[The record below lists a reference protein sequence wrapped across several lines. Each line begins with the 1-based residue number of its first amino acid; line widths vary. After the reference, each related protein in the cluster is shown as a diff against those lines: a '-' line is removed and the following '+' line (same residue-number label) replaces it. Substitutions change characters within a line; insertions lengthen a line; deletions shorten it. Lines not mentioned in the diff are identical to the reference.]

1 MFEFLHPWV
10 LIALFVIPIII
21 WFFNKRSSS
30 FEGTMR
36 ISSSS
41 LLEGSFRKR
50 GEFRYKIVL
59 YLKILT
65 LGLIIVAIARPRKI
79 DQLQMTNVDV
89 VDIILVI
96 DISSSMLAE
105 DFKPNRLEAVKEAA
119 QNFITNRQG
128 DRIGLL
134 VFAGETFI
142 QCPLTTDNQVLSSLL
157 KEIRIAEKEY
167 DGTAIGMAIANATN
181 RLRNSES
188 KSKVM
193 ILLSDGS
200 NNAGELDPITAADL
214 ANQFDIK
221 IYTIGAAT
229 DQSLTYVPGVGRMI
243 NEIDEKT
250 LKEIAKET
258 GGKYFRAKDQNMLS
272 EIYAQIDRM
281 ERTEIEVKSFTKY
294 KELFGWFLIPALI
307 IGMSTETLNRTI
319 YNKQT

>member
-1 MFEFLHPWV
+1 MIEFLHPWI
-10 LIALFVIPIII
+10 LIASFFVPLLLWLF
-21 WFFNKRSSS
+21 KKKSSF

-36 ISSSS
+36 ISSST
-41 LLEGSFRKR
+41 LFEGNFRRK
-50 GEFRYKIVL
+50 GELRYKIIL

-65 LGLIIVAIARPRKI
+65 LVLIIIAIARPRKI
-79 DQLQMTNVDV
+79 DQLQMMNVDV

-119 QNFITNRQG
+119 LNFIANRPE

-142 QCPLTTDNQVLSSLL
+142 QCPLTTDKQVLSSLL
-157 KEIRIAEKEY
+157 KDIRIAEKEY

-181 RLRNSES
+181 RLRDSKA

-229 DQSLTYVPGVGRMI
+229 DQSLTYIPGVGRMI
-243 NEIDEKT
+243 NEIDEET
-250 LKEIAKET
+250 LIEIAKET
-258 GGKYFRAKDQNMLS
+258 GGEYFRAKDKDMLS
-272 EIYAQIDRM
+272 EIYAQIDSM
-281 ERTEIEVKSFTKY
+281 ERTEIEVKSYTKY

-307 IGMSTETLNRTI
+307 IAMGTETLNRTI
-319 YNKQT
+319 FKRLT

>member
-1 MFEFLHPWV
+1 
-10 LIALFVIPIII
+10 
-21 WFFNKRSSS
+21 
-30 FEGTMR
+30 MR
-36 ISSSS
+36 ISSST
-41 LLEGSFRKR
+41 LFEGSFHRK
-50 GEFRYKIVL
+50 GELRYKIIL

-65 LGLIIVAIARPRKI
+65 LVLIILSIARPRKI
-79 DQLQMTNVDV
+79 DQLQMMNVDV

-119 QNFITNRQG
+119 LNFIANRQE

-142 QCPLTTDNQVLSSLL
+142 QCPLTTDKQVLSSLL
-157 KEIRIAEKEY
+157 EDIRIAEKEY

-181 RLRNSES
+181 RLRDSKA

-229 DQSLTYVPGVGRMI
+229 DQSITYIPGVGRMV

-250 LKEIAKET
+250 LKEISKET
-258 GGKYFRAKDQNMLS
+258 GGRYFRAKDQDMLT
-272 EIYAQIDRM
+272 EIYAQIDSM
-281 ERTEIEVKSFTKY
+281 ERTEIEVKSYTKY

-307 IGMSTETLNRTI
+307 IGMGTETLSRTVF
-319 YNKQT
+319 KKLT

>member
-1 MFEFLHPWV
+1 MIEFLHPWI
-10 LIALFVIPIII
+10 LIASFFVPLLLWLF
-21 WFFNKRSSS
+21 KKKSSF

-36 ISSSS
+36 ISSFT
-41 LLEGSFRKR
+41 LFEGNFRRK
-50 GEFRYKIVL
+50 GELRYKIIL

-65 LGLIIVAIARPRKI
+65 LVLIIIAIARPRKI
-79 DQLQMTNVDV
+79 DQLQMMNVDV

-119 QNFITNRQG
+119 LNFIANRPK

-142 QCPLTTDNQVLSSLL
+142 QCPLTTDKQVLSSLL
-157 KEIRIAEKEY
+157 KDIRIAEKEY

-181 RLRNSES
+181 RLRDSKA

-200 NNAGELDPITAADL
+200 NNAGKLDPITAADL

-229 DQSLTYVPGVGRMI
+229 DQSLTYIPGVGRMI
-243 NEIDEKT
+243 NEIDEET

-258 GGKYFRAKDQNMLS
+258 GGEYFRAKDQDMLS
-272 EIYAQIDRM
+272 EIYAQIDSM
-281 ERTEIEVKSFTKY
+281 ERTEIEVKSYTKY

-307 IGMSTETLNRTI
+307 IAMGTETLSRTI
-319 YNKQT
+319 FKRLT

>member
-1 MFEFLHPWV
+1 MIQFLHPWI
-10 LIALFVIPIII
+10 LIALFLIPFL
-21 WFFNKRSSS
+21 FFFFKKRSSF

-36 ISSSS
+36 ISSST
-41 LLEGSFRKR
+41 LFEGSFHRK
-50 GEFRYKIVL
+50 GELRYKIIL

-65 LGLIIVAIARPRKI
+65 LVLIILSIARPRKI
-79 DQLQMTNVDV
+79 DQLQMMNVDV

-119 QNFITNRQG
+119 LNFIANRQE

-142 QCPLTTDNQVLSSLL
+142 QCPLTTDKQVLSSLL
-157 KEIRIAEKEY
+157 KDIRIAEKEY

-181 RLRNSES
+181 RLRDSKA

-214 ANQFDIK
+214 ANQFNIK

-229 DQSLTYVPGVGRMI
+229 DQSITYIPGVGRMV

-250 LKEIAKET
+250 LKEISKET
-258 GGKYFRAKDQNMLS
+258 GGRYFRAKDQDMLT
-272 EIYAQIDRM
+272 EIYAQIDSM
-281 ERTEIEVKSFTKY
+281 ERTEIEVKSYTKY

-307 IGMSTETLNRTI
+307 IGMGTETLSRTVF
-319 YNKQT
+319 KKLT

>member
-1 MFEFLHPWV
+1 MIEFLHPWI
-10 LIALFVIPIII
+10 LIASFFVPLLLWLF
-21 WFFNKRSSS
+21 KKKSSF

-36 ISSSS
+36 ISSST
-41 LLEGSFRKR
+41 LFEGSFRRK
-50 GEFRYKIVL
+50 GELRYKIIL

-65 LGLIIVAIARPRKI
+65 LVLIIIAIARPRKI
-79 DQLQMTNVDV
+79 DQLQMMNVDV

-119 QNFITNRQG
+119 LNFIANRPK

-142 QCPLTTDNQVLSSLL
+142 QCPLTTDKQVLSSLL
-157 KEIRIAEKEY
+157 KDIRIAEKEY

-181 RLRNSES
+181 RLRDSKA

-229 DQSLTYVPGVGRMI
+229 DQSLTYIPGVGRMI
-243 NEIDEKT
+243 NEIDEET

-258 GGKYFRAKDQNMLS
+258 GGEYFRAKDQDMLS
-272 EIYAQIDRM
+272 EIYAQIDSM
-281 ERTEIEVKSFTKY
+281 ERTEIEVKSYTKY

-307 IGMSTETLNRTI
+307 IAMGTETLSRTI
-319 YNKQT
+319 FKRLT

>member
-1 MFEFLHPWV
+1 MIEFLHPWI
-10 LIALFVIPIII
+10 LIASFFFPLLF
-21 WFFNKRSSS
+21 WLFKKKYSF

-36 ISSSS
+36 ISSST
-41 LLEGSFRKR
+41 LFEGNFRRK
-50 GEFRYKIVL
+50 GELRYKIIL

-65 LGLIIVAIARPRKI
+65 LVLIIIAIARPRKI
-79 DQLQMTNVDV
+79 DQLQMMNVDV

-119 QNFITNRQG
+119 LNFIANRPE

-142 QCPLTTDNQVLSSLL
+142 QCPLTTDKQVLSSLL
-157 KEIRIAEKEY
+157 KDIRIAEKEY

-181 RLRNSES
+181 RLRDSKA

-229 DQSLTYVPGVGRMI
+229 DQSLTYIPGVGRMI
-243 NEIDEKT
+243 NEIDEET

-258 GGKYFRAKDQNMLS
+258 GGEYFRAKDQDMLS
-272 EIYAQIDRM
+272 EIYAQIDSM
-281 ERTEIEVKSFTKY
+281 ERTEIEVKSYTKY

-307 IGMSTETLNRTI
+307 IAMGTETLNRTI
-319 YNKQT
+319 FKRLT

>member
-1 MFEFLHPWV
+1 MIQFLHPWI
-10 LIALFVIPIII
+10 LIALFLIPFL
-21 WFFNKRSSS
+21 FFFFKKRSSF

-36 ISSSS
+36 ISSST
-41 LLEGSFRKR
+41 LFEGSFHRK
-50 GEFRYKIVL
+50 GELRYKIIL

-65 LGLIIVAIARPRKI
+65 LVLIILSIARPRKI
-79 DQLQMTNVDV
+79 DQLQMMNVDV

-119 QNFITNRQG
+119 LNFIANRQE

-142 QCPLTTDNQVLSSLL
+142 QCPLTTDKQVLSSLL
-157 KEIRIAEKEY
+157 KDIRIAEKEY

-181 RLRNSES
+181 RLRDSKA

-229 DQSLTYVPGVGRMI
+229 DQSITYIPGVGRMV

-250 LKEIAKET
+250 LKEISKET
-258 GGKYFRAKDQNMLS
+258 GGRYFRAKDQDMLA
-272 EIYAQIDRM
+272 EIYAQIDSM
-281 ERTEIEVKSFTKY
+281 ERTEIEVKSYTKY

-307 IGMSTETLNRTI
+307 IGMGTETLSRTVF
-319 YNKQT
+319 KKLT

>member
-1 MFEFLHPWV
+1 MIEFLHPWI
-10 LIALFVIPIII
+10 LIASFFVPLLF
-21 WFFNKRSSS
+21 WLFKKKYS
-30 FEGTMR
+30 FIEGTMR
-36 ISSSS
+36 ISSST
-41 LLEGSFRKR
+41 LFEGNFRRK
-50 GEFRYKIVL
+50 GELRYKIIL

-65 LGLIIVAIARPRKI
+65 LVLIIIAIARPRKI
-79 DQLQMTNVDV
+79 DQLQMMNVDV

-119 QNFITNRQG
+119 LNFIANRPE

-142 QCPLTTDNQVLSSLL
+142 QCPLTTDKQVLSSLL
-157 KEIRIAEKEY
+157 KDIRIAEKEY

-181 RLRNSES
+181 RLRDSKA

-229 DQSLTYVPGVGRMI
+229 DQSLTYIPGVGRMI
-243 NEIDEKT
+243 NEIDEET

-258 GGKYFRAKDQNMLS
+258 GGEYFRAKDQDMLS
-272 EIYAQIDRM
+272 EIYAQIDSM
-281 ERTEIEVKSFTKY
+281 ERTEIEVKSYTKY

-307 IGMSTETLNRTI
+307 IAMGTETLSRTI
-319 YNKQT
+319 FKRLT

>member
-1 MFEFLHPWV
+1 MIEFLHPWI
-10 LIALFVIPIII
+10 LIASFFVPLLLWLF
-21 WFFNKRSSS
+21 KKKSSF

-36 ISSSS
+36 ISSFT
-41 LLEGSFRKR
+41 LFEGNFRRK
-50 GEFRYKIVL
+50 GELRYKIIL

-65 LGLIIVAIARPRKI
+65 LVLIIIAIARPRKI
-79 DQLQMTNVDV
+79 DQLQMMNVDV

-119 QNFITNRQG
+119 LNFIANRPK

-142 QCPLTTDNQVLSSLL
+142 QCPLTTDKQVLSSLL
-157 KEIRIAEKEY
+157 KDIRIAEKEY

-181 RLRNSES
+181 RLRDSKA

-229 DQSLTYVPGVGRMI
+229 DQSLTYIPGVGRMI
-243 NEIDEKT
+243 NEIDEET

-258 GGKYFRAKDQNMLS
+258 GGEYFRAKDQDMLS
-272 EIYAQIDRM
+272 EIYAQIDSM
-281 ERTEIEVKSFTKY
+281 ERTEIEVKSYTKY

-307 IGMSTETLNRTI
+307 IAMGTETLSRTI
-319 YNKQT
+319 FKRLT

>member
-1 MFEFLHPWV
+1 MIEFLHPWV
-10 LIALFVIPIII
+10 LIASFFVPLLF
-21 WFFNKRSSS
+21 WLFKKKYSF

-36 ISSSS
+36 ISSST
-41 LLEGSFRKR
+41 LFEGNFRRK
-50 GEFRYKIVL
+50 GELRYKIIL

-65 LGLIIVAIARPRKI
+65 LVLIIIAIARPRKI
-79 DQLQMTNVDV
+79 DQLQMMNVDV

-119 QNFITNRQG
+119 LNFIANRPE

-142 QCPLTTDNQVLSSLL
+142 QCPLTTDKQVLSSLL
-157 KEIRIAEKEY
+157 KDIRIAEKEY

-181 RLRNSES
+181 RLRDSKA

-229 DQSLTYVPGVGRMI
+229 DQSLTYIPGVGRMI
-243 NEIDEKT
+243 NEIDEET

-258 GGKYFRAKDQNMLS
+258 GGEYFRAKDQDMLS
-272 EIYAQIDRM
+272 EIYAQIDSM
-281 ERTEIEVKSFTKY
+281 ERTEIEVKSYTKY

-307 IGMSTETLNRTI
+307 IAMGTETLSRTI
-319 YNKQT
+319 FKRLT

>member
-1 MFEFLHPWV
+1 MIEFLHPWI
-10 LIALFVIPIII
+10 LITLLFIPLFL
-21 WFFNKRSSS
+21 WLFKNKSSS

-36 ISSSS
+36 ISSST
-41 LLEGSFRKR
+41 LLEGNFHKK
-50 GEFRYKIVL
+50 GELRYNIIL

-65 LGLIIVAIARPRKI
+65 LVLIIIAVARPRKI
-79 DQLQMTNVDV
+79 DQLQMMNVDV

-119 QNFITNRQG
+119 LNFITNRPE

-142 QCPLTTDNQVLSSLL
+142 QCPLTTDKQVLSSLL
-157 KEIRIAEKEY
+157 KDIRIAEKEY
-167 DGTAIGMAIANATN
+167 DGTAIGMAIASATN
-181 RLRNSES
+181 RLRDSKA

-200 NNAGELDPITAADL
+200 NNAGELDPITAADI

-229 DQSLTYVPGVGRMI
+229 DQSLTYIPGVGRMI

-250 LKEIAKET
+250 LKEISKET
-258 GGKYFRAKDQNMLS
+258 GGKYFRAKDQDMLTK
-272 EIYAQIDRM
+272 IYEQIDSM
-281 ERTEIEVKSFTKY
+281 ERTEIEGKSYTKY

-307 IGMSTETLNRTI
+307 IGMGAETLSRAIFKRIT
-319 YNKQT
+319 

>member
-1 MFEFLHPWV
+1 MIEFLHPWI
-10 LIALFVIPIII
+10 LIASFFVPLLLWLF
-21 WFFNKRSSS
+21 KKKSSF

-36 ISSSS
+36 ISSST
-41 LLEGSFRKR
+41 LFEGNFRRK
-50 GEFRYKIVL
+50 GELRYKIIL

-65 LGLIIVAIARPRKI
+65 LVLIIIAIARPRKI
-79 DQLQMTNVDV
+79 DQLQMMNVDV

-119 QNFITNRQG
+119 LNFIANRPE

-142 QCPLTTDNQVLSSLL
+142 QCPLTTDKQVLSSLL
-157 KEIRIAEKEY
+157 KDIRIAEKEY

-181 RLRNSES
+181 RLRDSKA

-229 DQSLTYVPGVGRMI
+229 DQSLTYIPGVGRMI
-243 NEIDEKT
+243 NEIDEET
-250 LKEIAKET
+250 LIEIAKET
-258 GGKYFRAKDQNMLS
+258 GGEYFRAKDKDMLS
-272 EIYAQIDRM
+272 EIYAQIDSM
-281 ERTEIEVKSFTKY
+281 ERTEIEVKSYTKY

-307 IGMSTETLNRTI
+307 IAMGTETLSRTI
-319 YNKQT
+319 FKRLT